1 LVVGLR
7 QWAKAHFF
15 IGIGMNRAGIV
26 TKIEEIAERVAQP
39 EGIEIV
45 EVDLKGA
52 GRHQVLRIVIDR
64 PPTDGGNIDRPPTGG
79 ANDKS
84 AGVTHG
90 DCELISQ
97 QVGAILDVEDT
108 IPGTY
113 SLEVSSPGVERKLL
127 KWKDWQRFVGEKAK
141 VVLREPL
148 SAAPNAPKFF
158 DGVIAGTDD
167 QTHTVTVQLADGAV
181 VTFPLEQV
189 DRANLKFEW

>member
-1 LVVGLR
+1 
-7 QWAKAHFF
+7 
-15 IGIGMNRAGIV
+15 MNRTGIV
-26 TKIEEIAERVAQP
+26 AKIEEIAERVAQP

-64 PPTDGGNIDRPPTGG
+64 V
-79 ANDKS
+79 DKNGKL

-97 QVGAILDVEDT
+97 QVGTILDAEDT
-108 IPGTY
+108 IRGSY

-127 KWKDWQRFVGEKAK
+127 KWKDWERFVGEKAK

-148 SAAPNAPKFF
+148 AAPAVPAASNPLKYFE
-158 DGVIAGTDD
+158 GVIARADVD
-167 QTHTVTVQLADGAV
+167 AHTVTVELSDGAA
-181 VTFPLEQV
+181 VTFPVEQV
-189 DRANLKFEW
+189 DRANLRFEW